1 MYFSFSNFYLVSE
14 CIQLLCCFSFL
25 FSAYSVRTHNASSSP
40 IHQPPAQP
48 PAYPSSSPH
57 PYLPNSLLL
66 LYMQIQAGSFLYRK
80 PIYIRRGDS
89 QYMRVACVYVCVC
102 RILIH
107 THAYRYTWCRP
118 KQLLNSNMRVGV
130 CDVCAG
136 RLDARMTPLLLR
148 FSHVW
153 IFSGDM

>member
-1 MYFSFSNFYLVSE
+1 MQPTIV
-14 CIQLLCCFSFL
+14 L
-25 FSAYSVRTHNASSSP
+25 FSLFFFFCIFSYDTQRILIPRITPLLNHPLIHLIHP
-40 IHQPPAQP
+40 I
-48 PAYPSSSPH
+48 
-57 PYLPNSLLL
+57 PNSLLL

-89 QYMRVACVYVCVC
+89 QYMRVACVHVCVC

-107 THAYRYTWCRP
+107 THAYRYTRYRP
-118 KQLLNSNMRVGV
+118 NQLLSSKVRVEMGE
-130 CDVCAG
+130 VCAG

-153 IFSGDM
+153 IFPGDM